1 MVAGSIL
8 PVAIHKNK
16 LYFLFGKENPMEDS
30 SKGFSDFGGGV
41 EAGETPWT
49 TALREGGEELTG
61 FLGDAVAVKKL
72 IKRGGG
78 YYRLTNDT
86 YHVHIFRM
94 DYDANLPKYY
104 NANHQFLWDRMDKNA
119 LNKSK
124 LFEKIEIDWFSAEDM
139 KKRRKEFR
147 EFYREIVDKILGEQ
161 GRIKS
166 FMKRN
171 NALFE
176 GKRKTRKH
184 SRKNRRTMKL

>member
-61 FLGDAVAVKKL
+61 FLGDADAVKKL
-72 IKRGGG
+72 ISKGGG
-78 YYRLTNDT
+78 PYRLTHDT
-86 YHVHIFRM
+86 YNVHIFRM
-94 DYDANLPKYY
+94 NYDENLPKYY
-104 NANHQFLWDRMDKNA
+104 NANHRFLWDRMDKRL
-119 LNKSK
+119 LNNSK

-147 EFYREIVDKILGEQ
+147 RFYRDVVDKILSEQ

-166 FMKRN
+166 FI
-171 NALFE
+171 
-176 GKRKTRKH
+176 KRKT
-184 SRKNRRTMKL
+184 NRRSNTIKKRSTRRR

>member
-41 EAGETPWT
+41 EVGETPWT

-61 FLGDAVAVKKL
+61 FLGDANAVKKL
-72 IKRGGG
+72 IKQGGG

-94 DYDANLPKYY
+94 EYDENLPKYY
-104 NANHQFLWDRMDKNA
+104 NANHRFLWDRMDKNA

-124 LFEKIEIDWFSAEDM
+124 LFEKIEIGWFTPDQM
-139 KKRRKEFR
+139 RRRRNEFR
-147 EFYREIVDKILGEQ
+147 EFYRVIVDQILDQ
-161 GRIKS
+161 LPDIKH
-166 FMKRN
+166 FLN
-171 NALFE
+171 
-176 GKRKTRKH
+176 KRKTGTIKKRSKTN
-184 SRKNRRTMKL
+184 NRRSMRR

>member
-8 PVAIHKNK
+8 PVTIHKNK

-61 FLGDAVAVKKL
+61 FLGDAAAVKKL

-94 DYDANLPKYY
+94 EYDENLPKYY
-104 NANHQFLWDRMDKNA
+104 NANHRFLWDRMDKKL

-124 LFEKIEIDWFSAEDM
+124 LFEKIEIGWFTPEQMRRRRNEFRSFYRVIVDQILDQLPDIKRFLNKR
-139 KKRRKEFR
+139 KKRTLK
-147 EFYREIVDKILGEQ
+147 
-161 GRIKS
+161 
-166 FMKRN
+166 KRS
-171 NALFE
+171 
-176 GKRKTRKH
+176 KTN
-184 SRKNRRTMKL
+184 NRRSMRH